1 MEMKLLGLEF
11 PVTIKKG
18 KGCSFC
24 NNTGY
29 KGRVG
34 IYEVMDINSELKQL
48 IDEKRPEREIEEA
61 AKERIKSQGLTII
74 EISKAFTMKD
84 FEFANYKLKD
94 GELASFCC
102 QMGIIL
108 NSGLNVLNGLEV
120 L

>member
-1 MEMKLLGLEF
+1 MNLYSYKAWNNKF
-11 PVTIKKG
+11 QVVKG
-18 KGCSFC
+18 K
-24 NNTGY
+24 
-29 KGRVG
+29 
-34 IYEVMDINSELKQL
+34 IEEDDI
-48 IDEKRPEREIEEA
+48 EA